1 MTEEDKKND
10 MVGYLQQ
17 SLYGTRDAASNFQ
30 LEVKKTM
37 LKIGFR
43 VGKYNPCTYYH
54 PRLGI
59 KTLVHGDDF
68 MSVGGVEECQW
79 LKEMLERRFEIKTK
93 IVGSGENELKE
104 ERILNRLIRITAD
117 GWEYEADQRHADII
131 VEKLSLKGATGVKTP
146 CEEDKRWQDEEGREL
161 LDERDSRGFRE
172 LAARANYLA
181 QDRVDIQF
189 ATKEI
194 CRGMCNPTKGD
205 VRRLRRL
212 GRYLITVPRVVIKYV
227 WQRQTE
233 VMTGFT
239 DSDFAGCRQ
248 TAKSTSGGAIV
259 AKQHWIK
266 SWSSTQKTIALS
278 SGEAELTA
286 LVKCSCELIGILQ
299 LAADW
304 DDEMEGEIFVDSTAA
319 LGVVHRKGAGKLR
332 HVRVGQ
338 LWVQEKQE
346 QGELRYR
353 KIKGTENPADA
364 LTKAMTRG
372 EMEKYLSMLEIET
385 RMGRADKGLQIAI

>member
-1 MTEEDKKND
+1 
-10 MVGYLQQ
+10 
-17 SLYGTRDAASNFQ
+17 
-30 LEVKKTM
+30 
-37 LKIGFR
+37 
-43 VGKYNPCTYYH
+43 
-54 PRLGI
+54 
-59 KTLVHGDDF
+59 
-68 MSVGGVEECQW
+68 
-79 LKEMLERRFEIKTK
+79 
-93 IVGSGENELKE
+93 
-104 ERILNRLIRITAD
+104 
-117 GWEYEADQRHADII
+117 
-131 VEKLSLKGATGVKTP
+131 
-146 CEEDKRWQDEEGREL
+146 
-161 LDERDSRGFRE
+161 
-172 LAARANYLA
+172 
-181 QDRVDIQF
+181 
-189 ATKEI
+189 
-194 CRGMCNPTKGD
+194 
-205 VRRLRRL
+205 
-212 GRYLITVPRVVIKYV
+212 
-227 WQRQTE
+227 
-233 VMTGFT
+233 MTGFT

-248 TAKSTSGGAIV
+248 TAKSTRGGAII

-304 DDEMEGEIFVDSTAA
+304 DDEMEGDIFVDSTAA
-319 LGVVHRKGAGKLR
+319 PGVVHRKGAGKLR